1 MSGGLI
7 FFLSVA
13 FAFATGGGFPAFFIM
28 LFLLSAGG
36 GILQGIQRQMLNN
49 GYRQPPRRR
58 VADRQTR
65 ARLRQTARM
74 QLPAQTGPSRTARP
88 SGRSLGRAY
97 PHATEAVRRA
107 GIDPE
112 RARLTVSD
120 LGLIVYTGASRPA
133 VHREA
138 AVPDTADYVRPFV
151 ELQAERPARGTLTFE
166 IVDAS
171 GEVVY
176 RREEAASLREGSTP
190 IIPRTW
196 LPIGDHYDMTR
207 AWTLRIYAN
216 DTLLAEHPIG
226 WFDPTNRTETLRE
239 VMSND
244 GEISADL
251 SALMEN
257 PSMQP
262 MSLEDLLGDDL
273 VVSASSRRS

>member
-13 FAFATGGGFPAFFIM
+13 FAFATGGGFPAFFIA
-28 LFLLSAGG
+28 LFLLNAGSS
-36 GILQGIQRQMLNN
+36 IIRGIQSQMLNN
-49 GYRQPPRRR
+49 GYRRPRR

-65 ARLRQTARM
+65 ARLRQTARV
-74 QLPAQTGPSRTARP
+74 QLPAQTGPSRTHRP
-88 SGRSLGRAY
+88 SVSGGRAGQTH
-97 PHATEAVRRA
+97 PHADEAVRRA
-107 GIDPE
+107 GIDPD
-112 RARLTVSD
+112 RARLTISD
-120 LGLIVYTGASRPA
+120 LGLIVYMGSSRPA

-176 RREEAASLREGSTP
+176 RREETASLREGRTP

-207 AWTLRIYAN
+207 TWTLRIYAN

-257 PSMQP
+257 PSMQS
-262 MSLEDLLGDDL
+262 MSLDDLLGDDL
-273 VVSASSRRS
+273 AASASSRRR